1 MKKTSIYVGG
11 TFDCFHAG
19 HVNLL
24 RRAREI
30 ADFVI
35 VALNSDAFTSS
46 YKGKPVMNELER
58 LEVVR
63 ACRFV
68 DLAFVMESHAMQR
81 VYMEL
86 LRPDFIL
93 HGDDWT
99 GDSLVRQLGIDDAFL
114 AEHGIRMKY
123 VPYTKGVST
132 SDIKRRILGVDG
144 EKGSPA
150 DAGAQSTKVSPQAP
164 LAAAI
169 G

>member
-30 ADFVI
+30 ADYVI
-35 VALNSDAFTSS
+35 VALNSDAFTTS

-58 LEVVR
+58 LQVVR
-63 ACRFV
+63 ACRYV

-81 VYMEL
+81 VYMEM

-99 GDSLVRQLGIDDAFL
+99 GDSLVRQLGIDEAFL
-114 AEHGIRMKY
+114 QEHGIRMKY
-123 VPYTKGVST
+123 VPYTQGVST
-132 SDIKRRILGVDG
+132 SDVKRRILAVDAT
-144 EKGSPA
+144 KGATSAASPSPSTMPTA
-150 DAGAQSTKVSPQAP
+150 AVSAGT
-164 LAAAI
+164 
-169 G
+169 